1 MSHMFNFYFN
11 SYKKRVTTF
20 KTSKNGIL
28 MQKCHVGCFRNM
40 HFLTFLLLILVMRY
54 FQHIEMIYS
63 HFKVIVLILNIL
75 FTIFFNKKCQKRK
88 FRDFQLNQHISSTI
102 MSKKISRHT
111 ILGSGARPTNNDSK
125 LKYA

>member
-1 MSHMFNFYFN
+1 MIYIFRIFHCNDHLVVFEKQINVEMIIVLSQMFYLYFN
-11 SYKKRVTTF
+11 SYKKRVTTL

-28 MQKCHVGCFRNM
+28 MQKCHVGCFCNM

-75 FTIFFNKKCQKRK
+75 FTIYFNKKCQKRE
-88 FRDFQLNQHISSTI
+88 FRDFH
-102 MSKKISRHT
+102 
-111 ILGSGARPTNNDSK
+111 
-125 LKYA
+125 